1 MPPVRQW
8 PHVRMASFSHLTIK
22 SANREQQEVDGF
34 FFLIPDKG
42 MEKVEFLRTKTL
54 REELVLRLSL
64 DSTCKVRV
72 AGVQG
77 VLLMVLTSYEG
88 MSTLSSHV
96 IAGVLMVLTSYEG
109 MSTLSSHMVAGVL
122 MVLTAH
128 KEMSTLSGK
137 VLMALT
143 VHRGMS
149 TLSSKVTHESSRV
162 LYNHR

>member
-1 MPPVRQW
+1 
-8 PHVRMASFSHLTIK
+8 
-22 SANREQQEVDGF
+22 
-34 FFLIPDKG
+34 

-54 REELVLRLSL
+54 RGELVLRLSV
-64 DSTCKVRV
+64 DGTWRVRI

-77 VLLMVLTSYEG
+77 VLLIVIMSYEG

-96 IAGVLMVLTSYEG
+96 VAGVLMVIMSYEG

-122 MVLTAH
+122 MALMAH
-128 KEMSTLSGK
+128 KGMSTLSSK

-143 VHRGMS
+143 AHRGMS
-149 TLSSKVTHESSRV
+149 TLSSTVTHKSPRV